1 MAKVKGTVFRAG
13 QSKFG
18 FYVKLDGD
26 EAFYNSKYEP
36 KCSEGDVV
44 GIEFVAKGKS
54 KNITKLVVLE
64 KGSGASKASSGGK
77 STGGGDRQD
86 SIVWQHSQE
95 IAARLTSILV
105 ANGAVELPAKG
116 ADKRSTA
123 IVGTFDAL
131 TYVLFTAA
139 IDPRESAVYKAEAG
153 VAEDAEEEK
162 EDEGWGDGEVEDEGS
177 EDASWD

>member
-36 KCSEGDVV
+36 KCGEGDVV

-64 KGSGASKASSGGK
+64 KGSGASKASSGGG
-77 STGGGDRQD
+77 SRATGGGDRQD

-153 VAEDAEEEK
+153 VAEDAEEEEK
-162 EDEGWGDGEVEDEGS
+162 EDEGWDVEDEGT